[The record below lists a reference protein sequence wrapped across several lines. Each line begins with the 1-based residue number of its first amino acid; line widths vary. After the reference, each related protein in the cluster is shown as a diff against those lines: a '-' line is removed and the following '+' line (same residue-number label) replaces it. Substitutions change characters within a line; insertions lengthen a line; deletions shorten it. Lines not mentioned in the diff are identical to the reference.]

1 MFNRRPLAYIRNFR
15 ASDEVDNSE
24 TSDLNFQEVATSTQ
38 SMYSDSGDDSCDEK
52 MMLTIETM
60 QAPDSE
66 EKLVMIRPGLK
77 MEADHIDS

>member
-1 MFNRRPLAYIRNFR
+1 
-15 ASDEVDNSE
+15 
-24 TSDLNFQEVATSTQ
+24 EVATSTQ

-60 QAPDSE
+60 QNPETE

-77 MEADHIDS
+77 LEPDHIDS